1 MIHFSLGQ
9 GKTDTQ
15 PIQLTAPDFAAFC
28 EGLQQQISSIDA
40 VMENEDQ
47 YEQAKNEIYWISAAF
62 IDGKRE
68 KVLAQPRAW
77 LGLDIDKCSHA
88 QYIALRRK
96 LRSYDAFLYTSL
108 GDRIKGEDDRRCRII
123 LNLNRPTEPHEIKHY
138 GPLIA
143 AELFPGDVDQ
153 KVWDPNRIFYLTGC
167 YAETMRTT
175 GHPVDLSRYPT
186 APPPVVIERPDI
198 ELDISADSVVEW
210 LEEFGALWVPHLNGY
225 KFEHPNPVDYTSPS
239 GMDDFL
245 IQLPKSGTNAAG
257 NSAGYDMI
265 RVEMLHDSDERKGW
279 RLALEKAGCSRLVE
293 LIDQHNKDAA
303 RELHTALSV
312 PAGTTSYEWKKK
324 VEALVEEAS
333 EDLSEYEQ
341 ERARCGILNDDE
353 WIADDEGRL
362 YSPTDVAI
370 QDMPKHYNTLRIMGL
385 KMMQA
390 RKKAEGAREV
400 AEVREQE
407 EALEAE
413 QEALEHKANS
423 FLNIM
428 AHHPLARYAQDVA
441 RSTQM
446 PVDTTLLVG
455 LGVISSIC
463 SLAFTVKAHYGK
475 WIPVGLYVLA
485 EQPPGARKS
494 AVLSAFSGTM
504 MAELA
509 MLNKSRRAARAK
521 ALEPLDETAKG
532 PTKEQ
537 KEYASTLAR
546 PIVSFPMTDATAEA
560 LESKTMAPNHGLFC
574 IMTDE
579 KRGIDQMFSSGNQGP
594 KNFAPLLA
602 GYDGGRISSSR
613 VTREGF
619 EGIAHGSV
627 IAFAQDGL
635 ISQVLE
641 NGNNTGVAERFIF
654 IQETSLLGTRKRQ
667 SSKERFYNRREYD
680 SFVQFVML
688 TQLPEYTR
696 MSSDGKGFKGVDLS
710 AHADLIDDY
719 LYDELEP
726 QIGPGGL
733 YHGGLAGGM
742 AAKQATLIA
751 KLAAVLHI
759 YRHACKGGLVVT
771 EQTTPDGDTLHTIDE
786 TSSTHLGIPETVGV
800 EDVKIAI
807 DLARA
812 ILAANY
818 DTMRSLGLAGDNSLV
833 NAVIDYLRDQPG
845 YAFPAGSAID
855 KLRHRS
861 PFKKAGKPA
870 KASEMRDLIVAM
882 IKAGTIDGDIDGARI
897 KTIRLK
903 R

>member
-9 GKTDTQ
+9 GKLDTQ
-15 PIQLTAPDFAAFC
+15 PTQLVAPSFDDFCA
-28 EGLQQQISSIDA
+28 GLQQQIAAIDA
-40 VMENEDQ
+40 VMEDEEQ

-77 LGLDIDKCSHA
+77 LGLDVDKCSHA

-96 LRSYDAFLYTSL
+96 LRGYDAFLYTSL

-143 AELFPGDVDQ
+143 RELFAGDVDQ
-153 KVWDPNRIFYLTGC
+153 KVWDPNRIFYLTGSH
-167 YAETMRTT
+167 AETMRTK
-175 GHPVDLSRYPT
+175 GKVVDLSAYPP
-186 APPPVVIERPDI
+186 APPPVVVQRPDI
-198 ELDISADSVVEW
+198 ELDISADGVVEW

-225 KFEHPNPVDYTSPS
+225 KFENPNPVDYTSPS

-245 IQLPKSGTNAAG
+245 IQLPKDG
-257 NSAGYDMI
+257 NYDMI

-279 RLALEKAGCSRLVE
+279 RLALEKAGCGRLVE

-324 VEALVEEAS
+324 AEVIEEEMSA
-333 EDLSEYEQ
+333 DLSEFEQ
-341 ERARCGILNDDE
+341 ERARCGILNDKD
-353 WIADDEGRL
+353 WLADDEGRL
-362 YSPTDVAI
+362 YSRFDTPV
-370 QDMPKHYNTLRIMGL
+370 QQMPKMYNQLRILGL
-385 KMMQA
+385 KMIQA
-390 RKKAEGAREV
+390 KKKAEVAREAAAV
-400 AEVREQE
+400 MEEE
-407 EALEAE
+407 EAEEIA
-413 QEALEHKANS
+413 QEALEHKPNS

-428 AHHPLARYAQDVA
+428 AHHPLAKYAQDVA

-455 LGVISSIC
+455 LGVVSAIC

-509 MLNKSRRAARAK
+509 MLNRTRRAARAK

-537 KEYASTLAR
+537 KDYASTLAR

-654 IQETSLLGTRKRQ
+654 IQEASLLGTRQRQ
-667 SSKERFYNRREYD
+667 TSKDRFYNRREYD
-680 SFVQFVML
+680 SFVQFLML
-688 TQLPEYTR
+688 TQLPEFTR

-710 AHADLIDDY
+710 EHAELIDDY

-751 KLAAVLHI
+751 KLAAILHI

-771 EQTTPDGDTLHTIDE
+771 EQTTPEGDMLHTVDQE
-786 TSSTHLGIPETVGV
+786 SSTHLGIPETVGI

-818 DTMRSLGLAGDNSLV
+818 DTMRALGLAGDNALV
-833 NAVIDYLRDQPG
+833 NAVLEYLRDQPG

-855 KLRHRS
+855 KMRHRS
-861 PFKKAGKPA
+861 PFKRAGKPA
-870 KASEMRDLIVAM
+870 KASEMRDLLVAM

>member
-9 GKTDTQ
+9 GKLDTQ
-15 PIQLTAPDFAAFC
+15 PTQLVAPSFDDFCA
-28 EGLQQQISSIDA
+28 GLQQQIAAIDA
-40 VMENEDQ
+40 VMEDEEQ

-77 LGLDIDKCSHA
+77 LGLDVDKCSHA

-96 LRSYDAFLYTSL
+96 LRGYDAFLYTSL

-143 AELFPGDVDQ
+143 RELFAGDVDQ
-153 KVWDPNRIFYLTGC
+153 KVWDPNRIFYLTGSH
-167 YAETMRTT
+167 AETMRTK
-175 GHPVDLSRYPT
+175 GKVVDLSAYPP
-186 APPPVVIERPDI
+186 APPPVVVERPDI
-198 ELDISADSVVEW
+198 ELDISADGVVEW

-225 KFEHPNPVDYTSPS
+225 KFENPNPVDYTSPS

-245 IQLPKSGTNAAG
+245 IQLPKDG
-257 NSAGYDMI
+257 NYDMI

-279 RLALEKAGCSRLVE
+279 RLALEKAGCGRLVE

-324 VEALVEEAS
+324 AEVIEEEMSA
-333 EDLSEYEQ
+333 DLSEFEQ
-341 ERARCGILNDDE
+341 ERARCGILNDKD
-353 WIADDEGRL
+353 WLADDEGRL
-362 YSPTDVAI
+362 YSRFDTPV
-370 QDMPKHYNTLRIMGL
+370 QQMPKMYNQLRILGL
-385 KMMQA
+385 KMIQA
-390 RKKAEGAREV
+390 KKKAEVAREAAAV
-400 AEVREQE
+400 MEEE
-407 EALEAE
+407 EAEEIA
-413 QEALEHKANS
+413 QEALEHKPNS

-428 AHHPLARYAQDVA
+428 AHHPLAKYAQDVA

-455 LGVISSIC
+455 LGVVSAIC

-509 MLNKSRRAARAK
+509 MLNRTRRAARAK

-537 KEYASTLAR
+537 KDYASTLAR

-654 IQETSLLGTRKRQ
+654 IQEASLLGTRQRQ
-667 SSKERFYNRREYD
+667 TSKDRFYNRREYD
-680 SFVQFVML
+680 SFVQFLML
-688 TQLPEYTR
+688 TQLPEFTR

-710 AHADLIDDY
+710 EHAELIDDY

-751 KLAAVLHI
+751 KLAAILHI

-771 EQTTPDGDTLHTIDE
+771 EQTTPEGDMLHTVDQE
-786 TSSTHLGIPETVGV
+786 SSTHLGIPETVGI

-818 DTMRSLGLAGDNSLV
+818 DTMRALGLAGDNALV
-833 NAVIDYLRDQPG
+833 NAVLEYLRDQPG

-855 KLRHRS
+855 KMRHRS
-861 PFKKAGKPA
+861 PFKRAGKPA
-870 KASEMRDLIVAM
+870 KASEMRDLLVAM

>member
-9 GKTDTQ
+9 GKLDTQ
-15 PIQLTAPDFAAFC
+15 PTQLVAPSFDDFCA
-28 EGLQQQISSIDA
+28 GLQQQIAAIDA
-40 VMENEDQ
+40 VMEDEEQ

-77 LGLDIDKCSHA
+77 LGLDVDKCSHA

-96 LRSYDAFLYTSL
+96 LRGYDAFLYTSL

-143 AELFPGDVDQ
+143 RELFAGDVDQ
-153 KVWDPNRIFYLTGC
+153 KVWDPNRIFYLTGSH
-167 YAETMRTT
+167 AETMRTK
-175 GHPVDLSRYPT
+175 GKVVDLSAYPP
-186 APPPVVIERPDI
+186 APPPVVVQRPDI
-198 ELDISADSVVEW
+198 ELDISADGVVEW

-225 KFEHPNPVDYTSPS
+225 KFENPNPVDYTSPS

-245 IQLPKSGTNAAG
+245 IQLPKDG
-257 NSAGYDMI
+257 NYDMI

-279 RLALEKAGCSRLVE
+279 RLALEKAGCGRLVE

-324 VEALVEEAS
+324 AEVIEEEMSA
-333 EDLSEYEQ
+333 DLSEFEQ
-341 ERARCGILNDDE
+341 ERARCGILNDKD
-353 WIADDEGRL
+353 WLADDEGRL
-362 YSPTDVAI
+362 YSRFDTPV
-370 QDMPKHYNTLRIMGL
+370 QQMPKMYNQLRILGL
-385 KMMQA
+385 KMIQA
-390 RKKAEGAREV
+390 KKKAEVAREAAAV
-400 AEVREQE
+400 MEEE
-407 EALEAE
+407 EAEEIA
-413 QEALEHKANS
+413 QEALEHKPNS

-428 AHHPLARYAQDVA
+428 AHHPLAKYAQDVA

-455 LGVISSIC
+455 LGVVSAIC

-509 MLNKSRRAARAK
+509 MLNRTRRAARAK

-537 KEYASTLAR
+537 KDYASTLAR

-654 IQETSLLGTRKRQ
+654 IQEASLLGTRQRQ
-667 SSKERFYNRREYD
+667 TSKDRFYNRREYD
-680 SFVQFVML
+680 SFVQFLML
-688 TQLPEYTR
+688 TQLPEFTR

-710 AHADLIDDY
+710 EHAELIDDY

-751 KLAAVLHI
+751 KLAAILHI

-771 EQTTPDGDTLHTIDE
+771 EQTTPEGDMLHTVDQE
-786 TSSTHLGIPETVGV
+786 SSTHLGIPETVGI

-818 DTMRSLGLAGDNSLV
+818 NTMRALGLAGDNALV
-833 NAVIDYLRDQPG
+833 NAVLEYLRDQPG

-855 KLRHRS
+855 KMRHRS
-861 PFKKAGKPA
+861 PFKRAGKPA
-870 KASEMRDLIVAM
+870 KASEMRDLLVAM

>member
-9 GKTDTQ
+9 GKTDTR
-15 PIQLTAPDFAAFC
+15 PDQLMAPDFDSFC
-28 EGLQQQISSIDA
+28 AGLQQQISAIDA
-40 VMENEDQ
+40 VMEDEEQ
-47 YEQAKNEIYWISAAF
+47 YEQAKNEILWISAAF

-77 LGLDIDKCSHA
+77 IGLDIDKCSHA
-88 QYIALRRK
+88 QYVALRRK
-96 LRSYDAFLYTSL
+96 LRAYDAFLYTSL

-153 KVWDPNRIFYLTGC
+153 KVWDPNRIFYLTGTH
-167 YAETMRTT
+167 AETLRTT
-175 GHPVDLSRYPT
+175 GQPVDLSRYPA
-186 APPPVVIERPDI
+186 APVPVSIERPDVEI
-198 ELDISADSVVEW
+198 DISADGVVEW

-245 IQLPKSGTNAAG
+245 VQLPKQDA
-257 NSAGYDMI
+257 SAGYDMI

-279 RLALEKAGCSRLVE
+279 RLALEKAGCGRLVE

-303 RELHTALSV
+303 RAIQTALSV
-312 PAGTTSYEWKKK
+312 PAGTTSHDWKKK
-324 VEALVEEAS
+324 AEQLTEEAS
-333 EDLSEYEQ
+333 ADLSEYEQ
-341 ERARCGILNDDE
+341 ERQVCGILKDND

-362 YSPTDVAI
+362 YSRLGTPV
-370 QDMPKHYNTLRIMGL
+370 QQMPKIYNTLRILGL
-385 KMMQA
+385 KMLQA
-390 RKKAEGAREV
+390 RKKAEGAQEAADV
-400 AEVREQE
+400 LAQE

-413 QEALEHKANS
+413 QEALEHKPNS
-423 FLNIM
+423 FISIM
-428 AHHPLARYAQDVA
+428 AHHPLAKYAQDVA
-441 RSTQM
+441 RTTQM

-455 LGVISSIC
+455 LGVVSAIC

-494 AVLSAFSGTM
+494 AVLTAFSGTM
-504 MAELA
+504 MGELA
-509 MLNKSRRAARAK
+509 MLNRTRRAARAK

-532 PTKEQ
+532 PTKDQ
-537 KEYASTLAR
+537 KDFAATMAR

-641 NGNNTGVAERFIF
+641 NGNNTGIAERFIF
-654 IQETSLLGTRKRQ
+654 IQESSLLGTRQRQ
-667 SSKERFYNRREYD
+667 TAKDRYFNRREYD
-680 SFVQFVML
+680 AFVQLLML
-688 TQLPEYTR
+688 TQLPDTTR

-710 AHADLIDDY
+710 EYADLIDDY

-751 KLAAVLHI
+751 KLAAILHI

-771 EQTTPDGDTLHTIDE
+771 EQTTPEGEVLHTVDQE
-786 TSSTHLGIPETVGV
+786 SSTHLGIPESVGV

-812 ILAANY
+812 ILSANY
-818 DTMRSLGLAGDNSLV
+818 NTMRALGLAGDNALV
-833 NAVIDYLRDQPG
+833 NAVLEYLREQPG
-845 YAFPAGSAID
+845 YAFPAGAAID

-861 PFKKAGKPA
+861 PFKKAGRPA
-870 KASEMRDLIVAM
+870 KASEMRDLLVAM